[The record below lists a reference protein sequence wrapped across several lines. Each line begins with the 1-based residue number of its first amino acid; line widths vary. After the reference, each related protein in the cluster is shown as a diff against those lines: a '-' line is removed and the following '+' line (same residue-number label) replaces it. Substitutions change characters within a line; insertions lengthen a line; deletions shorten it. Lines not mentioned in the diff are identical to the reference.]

1 MSFCPIEFYFKQKLQ
16 DFKVSFGVEQSCSPG
31 IQAVACYKDSVGLA
45 RKVGQESIHQ
55 ACHGLAVVHNRH
67 LDGGCVGR
75 DSLQSFL
82 HFPTFKCDVAIR
94 LMGSRQHRG
103 RDGMTVQNCPCFCFP
118 DDRHVQSRFG
128 ADAAAAFNDVPI
140 VINDNQVID
149 LHASFIHTARG
160 H

>member
-45 RKVGQESIHQ
+45 RKVAESIHQ
-55 ACHGLAVVHNRH
+55 ACHGRLFTTGTLMQLAWSR
-67 LDGGCVGR
+67 LPPI
-75 DSLQSFL
+75 LL

-103 RDGMTVQNCPCFCFP
+103 WDGMTVQNCPCSCFP
-118 DDRHVQSRFG
+118 DDRHV
-128 ADAAAAFNDVPI
+128 
-140 VINDNQVID
+140 
-149 LHASFIHTARG
+149 
-160 H
+160 